1 GIPPSPSAAPLQAQ
15 SGHPLP
21 TTRPP
26 TLGAEQYIEK
36 DKYCLYLILIII
48 SISALTS
55 KQIPKE
61 DFHGIHPVPYHRRRS
76 RGRHPAGL
84 LGGGAHRHRP
94 QAVAVLEPRGQR
106 RQVHRGGPAPPRTG
120 GPGPGPAA
128 RRRSPQPQGRRGGP
142 GPAPFGQAL
151 ADGGRHPR

>member
-1 GIPPSPSAAPLQAQ
+1 PAGNDRAGREARPDASPAKPHSQPPPRGIPPSPSAAPLQAQ

-21 TTRPP
+21 TTTPP

-84 LGGGAHRHRP
+84 LDGGAHRHRP
-94 QAVAVLEPRGQR
+94 QAVAVLEP
-106 RQVHRGGPAPPRTG
+106 
-120 GPGPGPAA
+120 
-128 RRRSPQPQGRRGGP
+128 
-142 GPAPFGQAL
+142 
-151 ADGGRHPR
+151 